1 MTELT
6 PIAVPEN
13 AEELEARLKAFVR
26 SDAPSAMALRQL
38 VDGPFIRFDRL
49 AIIGGMVR
57 DFARCG
63 MFASDIDIVIEASSE
78 DVATVAASIGASRN
92 AFGGWRITLDGTDFD
107 FWALETTWVVT
118 NAIVEAS
125 RVEDMI
131 KTTFFDHDAVVFDLR
146 SERIICEE
154 DYLLGLRQR
163 RIEINVRTSPIVD
176 GNLYRA
182 VTRILRWDLI
192 PGPRLSE
199 FIDAHLD
206 EHAFGRVRDMDSRK
220 GSAPFLS
227 EFGSGRELRNSILA
241 RTR

>member
-6 PIAVPEN
+6 SITVPDN
-13 AEELEARLKAFVR
+13 TEELEARLKAFMR
-26 SDAPSAMALRQL
+26 SDEPSAMALKQL
-38 VDGPFIRFDRL
+38 LDGPFILFDRL

-63 MFASDIDIVIEASSE
+63 TFASDIDIVIEASSE
-78 DVATVAASIGASRN
+78 DVATVADLIGASRN
-92 AFGGWRITLDGTDFD
+92 AFGGWRITLDGSDFD
-107 FWALETTWVVT
+107 FWALETTWVVR
-118 NAIVEAS
+118 NGIVEAS
-125 RVEDMI
+125 HVEDVI

-146 SERIICEE
+146 SERVICEE

-182 VTRILRWDLI
+182 VTRVLRWDLT

-199 FIDAHLD
+199 FIEVNLD
-206 EHAFGRVRDMDSRK
+206 EHAFGRICEMDRRK
-220 GSAPFLS
+220 GSIPLLS
-227 EFGSGRELRNSILA
+227 EFGSGRELRDSILA
-241 RTR
+241 RA